1 MKLKVVP
8 IMNRVLGT
16 VLIFLGKEMGR
27 LNSRNV
33 ASDGYLTMQ
42 ANLLCT
48 NKKLM
53 ERLQNIQFKC
63 QPELLPITV
72 KRVDGRQTRNDHLL
86 WLIVL
91 TDHKIKVKCWE
102 KHLNFLG
109 ELKTNLMN
117 MYDITRPLKIVT
129 IFFIFHYFYKFQ
141 QKLLGW
147 ILIISVFALPTLFF
161 SN

>member
-1 MKLKVVP
+1 
-8 IMNRVLGT
+8 MNRVLGT

-86 WLIVL
+86 
-91 TDHKIKVKCWE
+91 
-102 KHLNFLG
+102 
-109 ELKTNLMN
+109 
-117 MYDITRPLKIVT
+117 
-129 IFFIFHYFYKFQ
+129 
-141 QKLLGW
+141 
-147 ILIISVFALPTLFF
+147 
-161 SN
+161 